1 MSETSFC
8 VAAGYQINVLFLKNF
23 LAPIYEVHEVRQ
35 VGEQEILVK
44 WSWTM
49 NFWWNRFNPFR
60 FVWDPRLAFSGL
72 TVLGYNPDTGTD
84 PHCLLSNPKSRT
96 WWVCYS
102 V

>member
-1 MSETSFC
+1 M
-8 VAAGYQINVLFLKNF
+8 LFLKNF

-35 VGEQEILVK
+35 AGDQEILVK

-72 TVLGYNPDTGTD
+72 TVLGYNPDSGVEALWTLLYVVDARRGTIAQ
-84 PHCLLSNPKSRT
+84 
-96 WWVCYS
+96 
-102 V
+102 

>member
-1 MSETSFC
+1 M
-8 VAAGYQINVLFLKNF
+8 IFLKNF

-72 TVLGYNPDTGTD
+72 TVLGYKPDTGVD
-84 PHCLLSNPKSRT
+84 SQCVPQNSRGLT
-96 WWVCYS
+96 W
-102 V
+102 